1 MNNVEMNNF
10 MYIFQNYTIEQL
22 KEQIEQNQFVDKN
35 LKDFNKGK
43 EIIDELI
50 ELHKSNLD
58 CSVQK
63 MLIIYGIYK
72 AKCNHI
78 L

>member
-1 MNNVEMNNF
+1 MNNF
-10 MYIFQNYTIEQL
+10 MYILQNYTIEQL
-22 KEQIEQNQFVDKN
+22 KEQIDQTQFVDKN

-50 ELHKSNLD
+50 ELQKNNLD

-63 MLIIYGIYK
+63 MLIIYGAYK